1 MQIEVL
7 AVDGDYIIFRSA
19 AGDGVGY
26 YQYSYSEVAAGKEYD
41 VEVDVDFDLE
51 LGDKI
56 TQSTNQSRFIKLEND
71 ITVINC
77 LVESIDGEDDSACLR
92 IAEDFVMIVYN
103 NDPKIKEGDYLEMRV
118 GKEELGITIVG

>member
-7 AVDGDYIIFRSA
+7 AVDGDYIIFRSV

-26 YQYSYSEVAAGKEYD
+26 YQYSYSEVTAGKEYD

-56 TQSTNQSRFIKLEND
+56 SHSTDQSQFIKLEND

-77 LVESIDGEDDSACLR
+77 LVESIDAEDDSACLR
-92 IAEDFVMIVYN
+92 IAADFVMIVYN